1 MGELGLAWGQ
11 HNRPCTHATHCSRTG
26 HATHRDAQP
35 PTPPPGSPKP
45 SPERA
50 THKQFFS
57 LSLSLCSYT
66 LIHHDHHCQLSLHC
80 SRNIVP
86 HQLFVSLETAGGI
99 RCFEQYSQKPFRI
112 ICRYRVSAN
121 LLLFIKEKA
130 VVETR
135 QQREAKNMLTWMQ
148 KFSKQQQNRARANL
162 KCSHKQQCNLINCC
176 QWLAQCALNGQHQFG
191 KWTVCFLQL
200 LLLRAFQLLCA
211 LQLLLLLQ
219 AQRSYELLLWHSCL

>member
-1 MGELGLAWGQ
+1 MPL
-11 HNRPCTHATHCSRTG
+11 TATHN
-26 HATHRDAQP
+26 
-35 PTPPPGSPKP
+35 PPPHHQASPSQAKREQHT
-45 SPERA
+45 SS
-50 THKQFFS
+50 F
-57 LSLSLCSYT
+57 SLSLCSYT
-66 LIHHDHHCQLSLHC
+66 LIHYDHCQLSLHC

-112 ICRYRVSAN
+112 ICRYQVSAN
-121 LLLFIKEKA
+121 RLLFIKEKA

-176 QWLAQCALNGQHQFG
+176 QWLAHCALNGQHQFG

-211 LQLLLLLQ
+211 RQLLLLLQ

>member
-1 MGELGLAWGQ
+1 MTRRQVLDVGLEA
-11 HNRPCTHATHCSRTG
+11 
-26 HATHRDAQP
+26 
-35 PTPPPGSPKP
+35 
-45 SPERA
+45 
-50 THKQFFS
+50 
-57 LSLSLCSYT
+57 
-66 LIHHDHHCQLSLHC
+66 
-80 SRNIVP
+80 
-86 HQLFVSLETAGGI
+86 AGGI
-99 RCFEQYSQKPFRI
+99 HCLGQYSQKPFRI

-135 QQREAKNMLTWMQ
+135 QQREAKSMLTWMQ